1 VTDLVK
7 IGIIAAVLLALVVA
21 GVALRPAST
30 ASTTAATA
38 APVATPTVTKETV
51 VLPPVSMEMLD
62 PIYSEKAV
70 FEDDT
75 VRLSFKASQ
84 TKDGVESRILFWLH
98 NVSRDV
104 VTVVWDRCSI
114 QLPSGNTVNVTTD
127 DQLNATY
134 YVPSSTPLSVA
145 PGGDLFSTLIPVSE
159 VKWTDCS
166 SATDSCTTTY
176 STTTGILDQA
186 PFLLV
191 FAIEKGS
198 DCGPRT
204 IQHYAFRLV
213 IR

>member
-1 VTDLVK
+1 VNDLGK
-7 IGIIAAVLLALVVA
+7 IAVIAAIMGALLLFGLLAYTPTPSAPEEV
-21 GVALRPAST
+21 
-30 ASTTAATA
+30 
-38 APVATPTVTKETV
+38 APVQEPVVTEVT
-51 VLPPVSMEMLD
+51 VLPPASLEMLD